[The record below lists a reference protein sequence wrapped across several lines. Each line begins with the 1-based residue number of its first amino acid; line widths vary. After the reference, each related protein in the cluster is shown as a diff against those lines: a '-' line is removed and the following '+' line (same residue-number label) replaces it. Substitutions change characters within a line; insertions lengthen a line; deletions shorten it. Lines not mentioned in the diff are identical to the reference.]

1 MRFGANCR
9 QSRGPRLED
18 AWSYLAAP
26 TWEGGGG
33 VGKGF
38 VGGWMGVSEEG
49 RDGLD

>member
-38 VGGWMGVSEEG
+38 VGGWMGVE
-49 RDGLD
+49 